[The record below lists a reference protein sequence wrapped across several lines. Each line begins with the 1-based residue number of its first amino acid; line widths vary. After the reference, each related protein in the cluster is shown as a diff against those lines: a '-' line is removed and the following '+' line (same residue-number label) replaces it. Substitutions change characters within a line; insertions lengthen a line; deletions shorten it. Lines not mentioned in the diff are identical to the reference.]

1 MDQSSLIRRYQEE
14 ISQLRSQLE
23 VAARDRGAS
32 ITGHDPLHPE
42 VLLVLLLHGHMSSE
56 VAKSLHLQCK
66 VSKMIKSNVHDRWWC
81 RREM

>member
-1 MDQSSLIRRYQEE
+1 MQVAIAAQRNEIMDQSSLIRRYQEE

-42 VLLVLLLHGHMSSE
+42 VHPLHPYGIPIARSAARTHFGT
-56 VAKSLHLQCK
+56 C
-66 VSKMIKSNVHDRWWC
+66 
-81 RREM
+81 